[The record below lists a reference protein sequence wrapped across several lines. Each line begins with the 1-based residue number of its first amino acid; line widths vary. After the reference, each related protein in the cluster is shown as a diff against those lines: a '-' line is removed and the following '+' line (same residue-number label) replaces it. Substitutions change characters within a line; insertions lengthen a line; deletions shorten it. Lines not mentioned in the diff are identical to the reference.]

1 MPPLFQPCGRT
12 LRGVEPTSLTQPFPS
27 HLGLSIRPSVT
38 FLRLSFDDLCSF
50 KELRKYYQIL
60 PVAQRILIHNLLTA
74 KQRSTRHPT
83 QQKGNKFN
91 ALSLFP
97 FGFASIDRSDERQVV
112 NKFVAWILAKS
123 ARHRRLDSSARQ
135 KGHPAARWMAS
146 KDGESYAAAATLFSG
161 FVLIAVFLRLM

>member
-12 LRGVEPTSLTQPFPS
+12 LRGVESTSLTQPFPS
-27 HLGLSIRPSVT
+27 HLGLSTRPSGT
-38 FLRLSFDDLCSF
+38 FLRLPFDDLCSF

-60 PVAQRILIHNLLTA
+60 SIAQRILIHNLLTA
-74 KQRSTRHPT
+74 KQRSTRHQT
-83 QQKGNKFN
+83 QQKGNKFK
-91 ALSLFP
+91 ALSLLLFR
-97 FGFASIDRSDERQVV
+97 FASLDRSDERQVV
-112 NKFVAWILAKS
+112 NKFVAWIIGKICEAS
-123 ARHRRLDSSARQ
+123 PHRHFCRQ